1 MDEDFTTRL
10 RAKVDAVAPAIAV
23 DTTVVVPRARRRR
36 AATRTAALAVVAG
49 IVATGAV
56 WAADGSRPAAP
67 PAGDVREDAPED
79 LGEDPPDDVAQVE
92 EGWPDAPYWHVAY
105 EELDMTGAATARTD
119 VWYGREAPGVAL
131 VDGEPAWAM
140 GPASWGALR
149 LGDAYLDEDDHVLE
163 DGRVLVTWDVL
174 DELPTDRA
182 VLEDILRASVDPAPD
197 SATEDE
203 QVFDLIVD
211 LVRGSPAPP
220 SLRLALWDVATDLE
234 GTEGAQLMQDP
245 RGRLSAFL
253 DRSRTSGQAAGQ
265 YYYDPDDG
273 RLLEILLNPTE
284 EQRAAHPDEIVMGWN
299 AVFLEEGPAEETPV
313 EPTLE
318 LAGCVS
324 WETC

>member
-10 RAKVDAVAPAIAV
+10 REQVDAVAPTIAV

-49 IVATGAV
+49 IVVTGAV

-67 PAGDVREDAPED
+67 PAGGVREDAPED
-79 LGEDPPDDVAQVE
+79 LGEDPPDDVAQVG

-105 EELDMTGAATARTD
+105 EELDMTGAATSRTD

-149 LGDAYLDEDDHVLE
+149 LGDAYPDEGHRVLE

-174 DELPTDRA
+174 YELPTDPA
-182 VLEDILRASVDPAPD
+182 VLEDILRASVDPSPDAP
-197 SATEDE
+197 TEDE

-220 SLRLALWDVATDLE
+220 GLRLALWDVATDLE
-234 GTEGAQLMQDP
+234 GTEAGELTQDP
-245 RGRLSAFL
+245 RGRLSVFL
-253 DRSRTSGQAAGQ
+253 DRVRTDGQAAGQ
-265 YYYDPDDG
+265 YFYDPADG
-273 RLLEILLNPTE
+273 RLLEILLKPTE
-284 EQRAAHPDEIVMGWN
+284 EQVADHPGEVVMGWS
-299 AVFLEEGPAEETPV
+299 AVYLEEGPAEETPV